1 MAIVQVQRTTTP
13 QDRRIRRVQV
23 VWALLFFNVL
33 GAAKEPIIPIPHKVA
48 QLLTQGALVLALMLA
63 LSLNPRARVRPNLFL
78 GLYTLLALLC
88 FMMSVRLVSI
98 GTAYR
103 SVRFLEIL
111 AVLWLLTPWW
121 GRRDFLLLRSQLR
134 FLIGILVSVVLGL
147 LISFHKAMPGHR
159 LSGALWFIPATQLAH
174 YMAEMT
180 GIALLLWTC
189 RMISRR
195 QALWIAIPGA
205 TALVLTHTRTALA
218 GMVLGLIVGGASLLT
233 IKRRARQAFVVVLV
247 VVVVVVLPMSPLLT
261 KWLARGESE
270 KQLFGLTGR
279 QYEWSLVLSAPRTE
293 TEKILGSG
301 YTNDG
306 VIGHVNPA
314 LDGLPIDSSW
324 FSTYQ
329 NQGIVGD
336 ILIGAIFLA
345 LLLLALS
352 RPRGPARAIALFLI
366 VYCMI
371 ASVTESGMGEAS
383 TYLLDLAVAA
393 SLLMPPLTK
402 RLPLGGSGGA
412 TVLQGQPPEGN
423 PF

>member
-1 MAIVQVQRTTTP
+1 MTLVELQPTAAQK
-13 QDRRIRRVQV
+13 DRRTRRVQI

-33 GAAKEPIIPIPHKVA
+33 GAAKEPIIPVPHKVA
-48 QLLTQGALVLALMLA
+48 QLFTQGALVVALMLA
-63 LSLNPRARVRPNLFL
+63 LSVNPRAKARPNLFL

-88 FMMSVRLVSI
+88 LMMSVRLVSI

-103 SVRFLEIL
+103 SIRFLEML

-134 FLIGILVSVVLGL
+134 FLVGILVSVVLGL

-180 GIALLLWTC
+180 GIALLLW
-189 RMISRR
+189 MSHLISRR
-195 QALWIAIPGA
+195 LALWIAIPGA

-218 GMVLGLIVGGASLLT
+218 GMILGLIVGGVSLLT
-233 IKRRARQAFVVVLV
+233 IKRRARRTALVALLVVLL
-247 VVVVVVLPMSPLLT
+247 VVLPMSPLLT
-261 KWLARGESE
+261 KWLARGESQ

-279 QYEWSLVLSAPRTE
+279 RYEWSLVLSAPRPE

-336 ILIGAIFLA
+336 ILIGLIFLA

-383 TYLLDLAVAA
+383 TYLLDLTVAA
-393 SLLMPPLTK
+393 SLLSPPWRSYLH
-402 RLPLGGSGGA
+402 PGSSRRA
-412 TVLQGQPPEGN
+412 APA
-423 PF
+423 